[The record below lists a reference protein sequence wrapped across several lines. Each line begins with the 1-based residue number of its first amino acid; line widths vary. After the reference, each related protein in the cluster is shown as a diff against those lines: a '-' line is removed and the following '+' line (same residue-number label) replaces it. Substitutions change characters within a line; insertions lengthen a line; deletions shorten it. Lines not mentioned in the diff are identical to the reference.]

1 MSPAHDNGSQLP
13 ARDFDVA
20 LYDLDGVIYVGP
32 HAVLH
37 AAPSLS
43 RAKKHGQQ
51 AAFVTNNASRTPEE
65 VAEHLV
71 DLGIAATASEVVTSA
86 QAGARLVRTILGPGD
101 HRVLAIGG
109 PGVGLALAAMGLT
122 PVVSMDD
129 LPVAVM
135 QGFGKNIGWPELA
148 QACSAVERGLPWIA
162 TNPDTSIPTP
172 QGRAPGNGA
181 FIAAVSLVTGRHP
194 DVVAGKPYPAL
205 MQESLDRTGAKRPI
219 MVGDRLDT
227 DIEAAVNL
235 SMPSLLVMTGVT
247 DVADVL
253 TASPAQRPSFI
264 GPDLRALLVEHPPV
278 VERSG
283 VWSCGSASARWE
295 EFLTLAG
302 PMTSVEEWSCS
313 ARAAATAAWSRSVTP
328 DLVGAAVASLTE
340 ALIPLLNSGGST
352 R

>member
-1 MSPAHDNGSQLP
+1 MSPPQDSAPKVP

-32 HAVLH
+32 YAVSH
-37 AAPSLS
+37 AAQSLR
-43 RAKKHGQQ
+43 RARELGQQ
-51 AAFVTNNASRTPEE
+51 AAFVTNNASRAPQE

-71 DLGIAATASEVVTSA
+71 ELGIEATASEVVTSA
-86 QAGARLVRTILGPGD
+86 QAGARLVRNILGPGS

-109 PGVGLALAAMGLT
+109 PGVGLALASMGLR
-122 PVVSMDD
+122 PVTSVDD
-129 LPVAVM
+129 SPVAVM
-135 QGFGKNIGWPELA
+135 QGFGKNIGWAELA

-172 QGRAPGNGA
+172 HGRAPGNGA

-205 MQESLDRTGAKRPI
+205 MQESLDRTGAQRPL

-253 TASPAQRPSFI
+253 TASPAQRPMFI
-264 GPDLRALLVEHPPV
+264 GPDLRALLVDHPPV
-278 VERSG
+278 LQRGG
-283 VWSCGSASARWE
+283 VWTCGSASARWE
-295 EFLTLAG
+295 DYLQLAG
-302 PMTSVEEWSCS
+302 PMNSVEEWSCS
-313 ARAAATAAWSRSVTP
+313 ARAAAVAAWSRAATLDMVTT
-328 DLVGAAVASLTE
+328 AVEPLAE
-340 ALIPLLNSGGST
+340 ALIPLLNSGGPT